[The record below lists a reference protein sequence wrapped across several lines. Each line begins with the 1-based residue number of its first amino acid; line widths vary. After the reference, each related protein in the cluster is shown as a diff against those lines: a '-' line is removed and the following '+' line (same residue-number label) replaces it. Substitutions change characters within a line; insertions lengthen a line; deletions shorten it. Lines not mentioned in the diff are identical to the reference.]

1 MYASQAVRM
10 PNARSPYSSR
20 ERVACSILTTT
31 LYPTNLVLPELVQ
44 QQLVSTTSFCYI
56 HGRSL
61 EYYFMV
67 MVMVI
72 YSALL

>member
-1 MYASQAVRM
+1 ML
-10 PNARSPYSSR
+10 
-20 ERVACSILTTT
+20 ILKKGS
-31 LYPTNLVLPELVQ
+31 LGLRGESNLVLPELVQ